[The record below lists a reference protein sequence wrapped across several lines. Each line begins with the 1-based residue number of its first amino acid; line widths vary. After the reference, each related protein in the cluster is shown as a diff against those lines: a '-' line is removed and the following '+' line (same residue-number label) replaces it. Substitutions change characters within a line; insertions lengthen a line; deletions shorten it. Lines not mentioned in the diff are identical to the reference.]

1 MIEYLSEKQLSI
13 KVFKTPFQTE
23 LSSDNRWVELASI
36 VPWDSFA
43 NHYISLMDTKHGRPG
58 ISPRI
63 VLGALIIKHKENLS
77 DQKTILAIQEN
88 VYMQFFVGLKE
99 FQTKK
104 VFDSSLFVMIRKRIG
119 KTAFDTL
126 NAHLIKSLSVKTDKK
141 NISKKHDDQDYP
153 PNKGKMQADATVA
166 DQYITFPTDAKLLN
180 SSRKKTDQMIDKLYY
195 ANDDITI
202 KPRTYRRVLNKAF
215 LNYSKKKNKRKSAHR
230 KMKRK
235 LLESVNRNIKFIE
248 AMLPNPEVLTLGK
261 DYPLTKKE
269 LLLFEVIQKV
279 YWQQKQ
285 MYDDKVNSCPNRIVS
300 IYQAH
305 VRPILRGK
313 QNARV
318 EFGSKLGVSLDNGFA
333 YLNHLSW
340 NAYHEGKDLIPQVEC
355 YFKIHGYYPELVQ
368 VDKAYSTRENRKW
381 LKERNIRITAKP
393 LGRKPK
399 LEKTSY
405 QKAKDKKE
413 AAQRNHIEAKFGQGK
428 NGYNLNKIRAKL
440 KTTSESSVSC
450 IFFVMNLINY
460 QKKISFG
467 AIFNQFYKDLIL
479 MVIFLNKLEKYLVI
493 YGINIK
499 NGKNKIISYENDKNF
514 ISKP

>member
-1 MIEYLSEKQLSI
+1 M
-13 KVFKTPFQTE
+13 
-23 LSSDNRWVELASI
+23 N
-36 VPWDSFA
+36 
-43 NHYISLMDTKHGRPG
+43 TKHGRPG

-63 VLGALIIKHKENLS
+63 ILGALIIKHKENLS
-77 DQKTILAIQEN
+77 DEKAILAIQEN

-104 VFDSSLFVMIRKRIG
+104 IFDSSLFVTIRKRIG
-119 KTAFDTL
+119 KTEFDVL
-126 NAHLIKSLSVKTDKK
+126 NASLIKSLSAKADKK
-141 NISKKHDDQDYP
+141 NFSKKSDSEKHP

-180 SSRKKTDQMIDKLYY
+180 SSRKKLDVMIDKLYY
-195 ANDDITI
+195 FSAKKIT
-202 KPRTYRRVLNKAF
+202 KPRTYRRVLDTAF

-235 LLESVNRNIKFIE
+235 LLESVKRNIKFVNT
-248 AMLPNPEVLTLGK
+248 MLPDPEILELGK
-261 DYPLTKKE
+261 QYPLTKKDI
-269 LLLFEVIQKV
+269 LLLEIIQKV
-279 YWQQKQ
+279 YLQQKQ
-285 MYDDKVNSCPNRIVS
+285 MYDDKTNSCSNRIVS
-300 IYQAH
+300 IYQPH

-340 NAYHEGKDLIPQVEC
+340 DAYHEGKDLIPQVEC

-381 LKERNIRITAKP
+381 LKQRNIRITAKP

-399 LEKTSY
+399 QEKTPY
-405 QKAKDKKE
+405 QKTKQKKE
-413 AAQRNHIEAKFGQGK
+413 AAQRNHIEGKFGQAK

-440 KTTSESSVSC
+440 QDTSQSWVSC

-460 QKKISFG
+460 HKKVVFG
-467 AIFNQFYKDLIL
+467 LYFKQFCTELRCNFKRIESRKPLIKIFFK
-479 MVIFLNKLEKYLVI
+479 
-493 YGINIK
+493 INNIWQ
-499 NGKNKIISYENDKNF
+499 IENDIYYEF
-514 ISKP
+514 T